1 MLSLDQAVQ
10 ILNFQKPYE
19 KLVKQAENVVQC
31 EIEAGTDVPGWKLSE
46 KSGKRQWVSE
56 DEITCALANA
66 GFEEDQ
72 YTDKKLKSPYQIE
85 ETLKFNTDEFT
96 TKHTETVVVPAKAR
110 GRKAAESPDLEFS
123 SDT

>member
-1 MLSLDQAVQ
+1 MLSLEQAVQ

-19 KLVKQAENVVQC
+19 KLVKQAEYVVQC

-46 KSGKRQWVSE
+46 KSGKRQWVDE

-66 GFEEDQ
+66 GFTEDQ
-72 YTDKKLKSPYQIE
+72 YLEKPKLKSPYQIE
-85 ETLKFNTDEFT
+85 ETLKFPTGEYT

-110 GRKAAESPDLEFS
+110 GRKATASPDVEFA
-123 SDT
+123 